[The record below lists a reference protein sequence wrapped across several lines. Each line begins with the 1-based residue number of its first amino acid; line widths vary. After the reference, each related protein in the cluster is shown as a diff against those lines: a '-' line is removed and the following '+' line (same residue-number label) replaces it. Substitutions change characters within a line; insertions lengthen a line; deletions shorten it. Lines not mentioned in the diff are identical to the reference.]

1 MLTNIA
7 LAVMLAAQSVDSG
20 RTASGLWYEV
30 RGAGPNVVL
39 VHGANLDSRGWGT
52 LPAALAST
60 HRVTLMDLRSHGRS
74 GDATGPFSWMD
85 DVVSVLNA
93 VRARDAVLIG
103 HSLGAQ
109 VVLDLAL
116 AHPERVRGLILI
128 GPAISGKRL
137 VKPPEGFESL
147 VTALRAGD
155 FPQAGVALAAMP
167 VMTLRRD
174 TSASADV
181 RRIVSENVR
190 LFRAS
195 QPWIQPLDPPAVQR
209 LESMPRRVLVLMGE
223 LDPTESNDAGKVLL
237 DRLPNATGE
246 TFAGCGHLIPL
257 DCPTESSRAVLS
269 FLRGLGQR
277 HNPI

>member
-74 GDATGPFSWMD
+74 GDATGPFSWTD
-85 DVVSVLNA
+85 DVVEVLDA
-93 VRARDAVLIG
+93 IGARDAVLVG

-109 VVLDLAL
+109 IVLDLAL
-116 AHPERVRGLILI
+116 AHPTRVRALVVV
-128 GPAISGKRL
+128 GPAISGKPL
-137 VKPPEGFESL
+137 DKPPEGFESL
-147 VTALRAGD
+147 LSALRAGD
-155 FPQAGVALAAMP
+155 FVQAGVALAAMP
-167 VMTLRRD
+167 VMTLQRD
-174 TSASADV
+174 TSARALA

-190 LFRAS
+190 LFKAR
-195 QPWIQPLDPPAVQR
+195 PEWVRPIEPPAIQR
-209 LESMPRRVLVLMGE
+209 LESISRPVLVLTGA
-223 LDPTESNDAGKVLL
+223 LDPTESNDAGNVLV

-246 TFAGCGHLIPL
+246 TFAGCGHLVPM
-257 DCPTESSRAVLS
+257 DCPNESNRAVQA
-269 FLRGLGQR
+269 FLRRLAAS
-277 HNPI
+277 